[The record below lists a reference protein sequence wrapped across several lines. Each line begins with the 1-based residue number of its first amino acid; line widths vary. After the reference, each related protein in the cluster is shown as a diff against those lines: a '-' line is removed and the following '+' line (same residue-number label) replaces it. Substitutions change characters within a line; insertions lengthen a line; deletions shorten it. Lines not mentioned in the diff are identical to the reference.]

1 MLVFLFS
8 VFSPIEINI
17 ALNCIRRLLAVT
29 AMFQEERSVFVALW
43 IIMFL
48 AGNIVYVYYTF
59 SHEELQNR

>member
-1 MLVFLFS
+1 MTFEFFLLS
-8 VFSPIEINI
+8 VFAPIEINI
-17 ALNCIRRLLAVT
+17 AVNCVLLLAVI
-29 AMFQEERSVFVALW
+29 FQEERSVFVALW